1 MTNERQDDEI
11 IGRALSRAIE
21 TIDVNQTPYERSRI
35 AAAPPRR
42 SIFGVWQMATAAA
55 AIVLAVAIGSWLT
68 RPTESQPGVAAS
80 PTAPVAATSSPAT
93 ATNTPAPTATPAPTR
108 PDHAVVYFSQ
118 SGVAP
123 IAVHVRGIAN
133 QATAA
138 DRIASRVTVI
148 TRNADLIKFPDS
160 DPMPPGAINALH
172 PASMQGVGKV
182 TVSGDQATVDVS
194 VLNGDWGIHGAALSL
209 AALQQIV
216 YTATEEPGI
225 RRVFF
230 TQNGGSK
237 VTIDQLV
244 VDKPLAREDVFGYS
258 SRGALGKDNGVSW
271 GGNDSPAH
279 VGARLAGYD
288 IQDGTLATLFLEGRD
303 QNGQKADLPSFN
315 AWLEQSD
322 DTTPIGAKYTLY
334 VELQWNGGGNSNG
347 AADVRIF
354 DQTPLRAV
362 TTNGNN
368 VFRIELDDARPWH
381 VSYISN
387 SNIAIEIGG
396 DPRATSD
403 RILVTAPKPGDVA
416 NSGAPLRVTGSA
428 RVFEANVSWR
438 LLDSAGK
445 EAASGHF
452 NASLGSSAIWGTF
465 APTIPLPANVR
476 GNLTLQLFESSPKDG
491 TAQGVVQIPLAVR

>member
-1 MTNERQDDEI
+1 
-11 IGRALSRAIE
+11 
-21 TIDVNQTPYERSRI
+21 
-35 AAAPPRR
+35 
-42 SIFGVWQMATAAA
+42 
-55 AIVLAVAIGSWLT
+55 
-68 RPTESQPGVAAS
+68 
-80 PTAPVAATSSPAT
+80 
-93 ATNTPAPTATPAPTR
+93 
-108 PDHAVVYFSQ
+108 
-118 SGVAP
+118 
-123 IAVHVRGIAN
+123 
-133 QATAA
+133 
-138 DRIASRVTVI
+138 
-148 TRNADLIKFPDS
+148 
-160 DPMPPGAINALH
+160 
-172 PASMQGVGKV
+172 GVGKV

-230 TQNGGSK
+230 TQNGGNK

-271 GGNDSPAH
+271 
-279 VGARLAGYD
+279 V
-288 IQDGTLATLFLEGRD
+288 
-303 QNGQKADLPSFN
+303 
-315 AWLEQSD
+315 
-322 DTTPIGAKYTLY
+322 
-334 VELQWNGGGNSNG
+334 
-347 AADVRIF
+347 
-354 DQTPLRAV
+354 
-362 TTNGNN
+362 GNN

-445 EAASGHF
+445 EAANGHF
-452 NASLGSSAIWGTF
+452 NASLGSSAVWGT
-465 APTIPLPANVR
+465 L
-476 GNLTLQLFESSPKDG
+476 
-491 TAQGVVQIPLAVR
+491 

>member
-1 MTNERQDDEI
+1 MGFAVVGI
-11 IGRALSRAIE
+11 L
-21 TIDVNQTPYERSRI
+21 
-35 AAAPPRR
+35 
-42 SIFGVWQMATAAA
+42 
-55 AIVLAVAIGSWLT
+55 LAVAVGSWLT
-68 RPTESQPGVAAS
+68 RPTETQPGVAAS
-80 PTAPVAATSSPAT
+80 PTASVAATSTPAT
-93 ATNTPAPTATPAPTR
+93 AANTPAPTAKPVPTR
-108 PDHAVVYFSQ
+108 PDHQVVYFARD
-118 SGVAP
+118 GLPPV
-123 IAVHVRGIAN
+123 AVHDDSGMPDGGAFNVKRVAVRIVDLLRHQVPPPSGAFTAVPAN
-133 QATAA
+133 
-138 DRIASRVTVI
+138 
-148 TRNADLIKFPDS
+148 N
-160 DPMPPGAINALH
+160 AINV
-172 PASMQGVGKV
+172 PSVIDIQGDLLKLDF
-182 TVSGDQATVDVS
+182 TVPG
-194 VLNGDWGIHGAALSL
+194 GDWGIRGSAQSVGF
-209 AALQQIV
+209 LQQLV

-225 RRVFF
+225 LRVLI
-230 TQNGGSK
+230 TENGGK
-237 VTIDQLV
+237 TVTMDQLV
-244 VDKPLAREDVFGYS
+244 VNKALTREDVFGYS

-334 VELQWNGGGNSNG
+334 VELQWNGGGNSDG

-476 GNLTLQLFESSPKDG
+476 GNLTLELFESSPKDG